1 MAASGEHLLSIG
13 EVAGRAGVRTSA
25 LRYYEDE
32 GLIAPETRVGGR
44 RRYGAAAV
52 ERLAVIRFCQAL
64 GFSLAEIRGILA
76 PPRGKAQKA
85 RWRELVDA
93 KIAELDGAVQ
103 RAEAMTAILVA
114 SRDCDCI
121 DVQECAT
128 RASACMGGEGGER
141 PDR

>member
-1 MAASGEHLLSIG
+1 MAAGEPLLSIG
-13 EVAGRAGVRTSA
+13 EVAARAGMRTSA
-25 LRYYEDE
+25 LRYYEEE
-32 GLIAPETRVGGR
+32 GLILPDARVGGR
-44 RRYGAAAV
+44 RRYGASAV
-52 ERLAVIRFCQAL
+52 EQLTVIRFCQAL

-85 RWRELVDA
+85 RWRQLVDA
-93 KIAELDGAVQ
+93 KISELDGVVR
-103 RAEAMTAILVA
+103 RAEAMTAILRM

-128 RASACMGGEGGER
+128 RASVCMGGGGGER